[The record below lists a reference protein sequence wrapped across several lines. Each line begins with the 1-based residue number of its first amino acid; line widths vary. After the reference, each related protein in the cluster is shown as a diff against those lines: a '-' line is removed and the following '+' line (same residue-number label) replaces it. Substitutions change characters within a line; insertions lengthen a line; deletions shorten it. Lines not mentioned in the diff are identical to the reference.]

1 MEKFS
6 VIILITILHL
16 VIFVASEQTVPTD
29 NITLNCGAPTD
40 LYASDGRFWGGDNNS
55 KFGPFE
61 SSSHNKSKTY
71 GADNQGGSVETVPHM
86 TARVSGSE
94 FNYTFHVTPGQKF
107 VRLYFHPASYGEY
120 DKSKAFFTVRA
131 GSFTLLRNFS
141 AFLVA
146 ESLNV
151 RTLLREF
158 CLNVGD
164 NEVLNLVFTPSPS
177 ASNDTYAFINGV
189 EIVSMP
195 TNLYY
200 RPPDQL
206 SSGVP
211 FVGQR
216 YEVTIENDTALEKA
230 YRLNVGGETISPT
243 EDTGLFRLWSD
254 DSDKMTTDSYFTINT
269 TVPINYTIPRY
280 TAPEKVY
287 RTARSMGPNR
297 TYNERHNLSWRLPVD
312 SGFRYMVRLH
322 FCEVQ
327 DPVNLIADR
336 MFEIFINNQIAEAHA
351 DVILWTGGYGKVPI
365 YKDYIVLASRVG
377 NKNRQNMTIDLHPI
391 VAFYVDVILNGIEVF
406 KLSNSD
412 GNLGG
417 VNPELLVAPPR
428 STSSDSSNSRG
439 GRSKKGSL
447 LIAGVGC
454 ALGLITLLSLL
465 ACTVAWRQRKGK
477 NWLFW
482 SMNQKEA
489 KSTMTSSLPDEL
501 CCHFSLD
508 EMKAATNNFHD
519 DLVVG
524 QGGFGK
530 VYKGFMDAGERIVAI
545 KRLNPESRQGVRA
558 IKRLNPES
566 TQGVREFMTEIEML
580 TPLRHA
586 HLVSL
591 IGYCNEN
598 GEMIL
603 VYDFMRNGT
612 LSDHLYGTSFA
623 SDPLTWKQ
631 RLEIC
636 KGAASGLNYLH
647 TEVKHTIIHR
657 DVKTSNILLDDKFTA
672 KVSDFGLSKTDPK
685 VDTLITGIK
694 GTRGYLDPEYARG
707 HTLTEKS
714 DVYAFGVVLF
724 EVLCARKALD
734 TKLAGDKMNLAH
746 WAKNCIEDG
755 TLYRVIDPNLIGK
768 IAPECFKVFVEIA
781 ESCIA
786 EVGINRPT
794 MKDVMEK
801 LGFAIE
807 LQEAAD
813 VEKSRIDPES
823 ECSYPDIV
831 FPVARDMDFDGES
844 FGDTEFDT
852 RVYSGVGILDSDA
865 IGLTY
870 PTIDSSTSLYPFSS
884 TTTQEAPET
893 RRKIGAY

>member
-6 VIILITILHL
+6 IIILITNLHL
-16 VIFVASEQTVPTD
+16 VIFVASEQPAYVPTD

-40 LYASDGRFWGGDNNS
+40 LYASDGRFWGGDDSS

-61 SSSHNKSKTY
+61 SSSHNKSKAY
-71 GADNQGGSVETVPHM
+71 EADTQGGSVETVPYM

-107 VRLYFHPASYGEY
+107 VRLYFHPASYEEF

-131 GSFTLLRNFS
+131 GSFTLLKNFS

-146 ESLNV
+146 GSLNV
-151 RTLLREF
+151 RTLMREF

-189 EIVSMP
+189 EIS
-195 TNLYY
+195 Y
-200 RPPDQL
+200 
-206 SSGVP
+206 GVT
-211 FVGQR
+211 V
-216 YEVTIENDTALEKA
+216 ENDTALETT
-230 YRLNVGGETISPT
+230 YRLNVGGHTISPM

-254 DSDKMTTDSYFTINT
+254 DFDKMTTDSYFTVNT
-269 TVPINYTIPRY
+269 TVPINYAKIPRY
-280 TAPEKVY
+280 TAPEIVY

-322 FCEVQ
+322 FCELQ
-327 DPVNLIADR
+327 DPVNSPGDR
-336 MFEIFINNQIAEAHA
+336 QFEVFIHSQIAEPHA
-351 DVILWTGGYGKVPI
+351 DVIFWTGFGKVPI
-365 YKDYIVLASRVG
+365 YKDYVVLASRVG
-377 NKNRQNMTIDLHPI
+377 NKHMQNMTIDLHPI

-417 VNPELLVAPPR
+417 VNPELVVAPPQ
-428 STSSDSSNSRG
+428 SSSSDSSSSRG

-454 ALGLITLLSLL
+454 AVGLITLLSLL
-465 ACTVAWRQRKGK
+465 ACTVAWRKRKGK
-477 NWLFW
+477 YWLCW
-482 SMNQKEA
+482 WMNQYEA
-489 KSTMTSSLPDEL
+489 KSARTSLLPDEL

-508 EMKAATNNFHD
+508 EMKAATNNFYD

-524 QGGFGK
+524 EGGFGK
-530 VYKGFMDAGERIVAI
+530 VYRGFMDEGEKIVAI
-545 KRLNPESRQGVRA
+545 KRLNSGSRQGVR
-558 IKRLNPES
+558 
-566 TQGVREFMTEIEML
+566 EFVTEIEML
-580 TPLRHA
+580 SQLRHV

-591 IGYCNEN
+591 IGYCNEK

-603 VYDFMRNGT
+603 VYDFMNNGT
-612 LSDHLYGTSFA
+612 LSDHLYGTSFS

-636 KGAASGLNYLH
+636 KGAAIGLNYLH

-672 KVSDFGLSKTDPK
+672 KVSDFGLSKTDSK
-685 VDTLITGIK
+685 VETLVTEVK

-734 TKLAGDKMNLAH
+734 TKLAEDKMNLAR

-755 TLYRVIDPNLIGK
+755 TLYRVIDRNLIGK

-786 EVGINRPT
+786 EVGIKRPT
-794 MKDVMEK
+794 MKDLPGYSVP
-801 LGFAIE
+801 GA
-807 LQEAAD
+807 
-813 VEKSRIDPES
+813 
-823 ECSYPDIV
+823 C
-831 FPVARDMDFDGES
+831 DMDFDDES
-844 FGDTEFDT
+844 LGDTEFDT
-852 RVYSGVGILDSDA
+852 KVYSGISIFDSDSTV
-865 IGLTY
+865 LTY
-870 PTIDSSTSLYPFSS
+870 PTIDSSTPLYPFSS
-884 TTTQEAPET
+884 TTNTKST
-893 RRKIGAY
+893 GS

>member
-1 MEKFS
+1 MEKFF

-16 VIFVASEQTVPTD
+16 VIFVASEQTAYVPTD

-40 LYASDGRFWGGDNNS
+40 LSWDGIFWGGDNNS
-55 KFGPFE
+55 NFGPFE
-61 SSSHNKSKTY
+61 SSSHNKSKAY
-71 GADNQGGSVETVPHM
+71 GADNQGGSVETVPYM

-107 VRLYFHPASYGEY
+107 VRLFFHLASYGEY

-146 ESLNV
+146 KSLNV

-200 RPPDQL
+200 TPPDQL

-216 YEVTIENDTALEKA
+216 YEVTIENDTALEKG
-230 YRLNVGGETISPT
+230 YRLNVGGPTILPK
-243 EDTGLFRLWSD
+243 EDTGLYRLWSVD
-254 DSDKMTTDSYFTINT
+254 FDKMTTDSYFTINT
-269 TVPINYTIPRY
+269 TVPINYTMIPRY
-280 TAPEKVY
+280 TAPDKVY
-287 RTARSMGPNR
+287 RTAR
-297 TYNERHNLSWRLPVD
+297 
-312 SGFRYMVRLH
+312 
-322 FCEVQ
+322 
-327 DPVNLIADR
+327 
-336 MFEIFINNQIAEAHA
+336 
-351 DVILWTGGYGKVPI
+351 
-365 YKDYIVLASRVG
+365 
-377 NKNRQNMTIDLHPI
+377 
-391 VAFYVDVILNGIEVF
+391 
-406 KLSNSD
+406 NSD

-417 VNPELLVAPPR
+417 ANPELLVAPPR

-454 ALGLITLLSLL
+454 ALGLIALLSLL

-524 QGGFGK
+524 KGGFGK

-545 KRLNPESRQGVRA
+545 KRLNPESRQGVR
-558 IKRLNPES
+558 
-566 TQGVREFMTEIEML
+566 EFVTEIEML
-580 TPLRHA
+580 TQLRHV

-623 SDPLTWKQ
+623 TDPLTWKQ

-647 TEVKHTIIHR
+647 TEVKHAIIHR

-685 VDTLITGIK
+685 VETLITGIK

-707 HTLTEKS
+707 HTLTQKS

-786 EVGINRPT
+786 EGGINRPT

-823 ECSYPDIV
+823 ECSYSDMV
-831 FPVARDMDFDGES
+831 FPAARDMDFDGES

-884 TTTQEAPET
+884 TTNT
-893 RRKIGAY
+893 RSTGN